1 MAVCKRGVSIVN
13 WREFVLS
20 LDATQIFI
28 AAAGSAGAGLLWV
41 KRRYISFG
49 EWRKSREARRL
60 AFNDLPS
67 RVSEF
72 SRLLDGVREQSEKT
86 LGVLDAHTKT
96 LDDQN
101 RVLSNISA
109 MIYGEME
116 LDPTPRF
123 ICDSDGRNLN
133 VNTAYARLIGCGR
146 DELMGFGYQ
155 RFIPGDLNPGYMAD
169 FDSAEQQH
177 RSFERTVNIRRPD
190 GTVMRAY
197 VRIVPHPEHEPPA
210 HYWVGVV
217 TAARRSTDA

>member
-1 MAVCKRGVSIVN
+1 MDS
-13 WREFVLS
+13 WRDFLQS
-20 LDATQIFI
+20 LDTTQIFLTVV
-28 AAAGSAGAGLLWV
+28 GSAGAAFLWV
-41 KRRYISFG
+41 KRRYVTFG
-49 EWRKSREARRL
+49 EWRKMREARRL
-60 AFNDLPS
+60 AFNELPA
-67 RVSEF
+67 RVSDF
-72 SRLLDGVREQSEKT
+72 AKLLDGVRTQSERT

-109 MIYGEME
+109 MIHGEME

-133 VNTAYARLIGCGR
+133 VNTAYARLVGCGR

-155 RFIPGDLNPGYMAD
+155 RFLPNGANPEYIAD
-169 FDSAEQQH
+169 FNSAAEQH
-177 RSFERTVNIRRPD
+177 RSFERAVRIRRPD
-190 GTVMRAY
+190 GTEVHAN

-217 TAARRSTDA
+217 TAARRNTDG

>member
-1 MAVCKRGVSIVN
+1 MNS
-13 WREFVLS
+13 WRDFLQS
-20 LDATQIFI
+20 LDTTQIFLTVV
-28 AAAGSAGAGLLWV
+28 GSAGAALLWV
-41 KRRYISFG
+41 KRRYVTFG
-49 EWRKSREARRL
+49 EWRKMREARRL
-60 AFNDLPS
+60 AFNELPA
-67 RVSEF
+67 RVSDF
-72 SRLLDGVREQSEKT
+72 AKLLDGVRTQSERT

-109 MIYGEME
+109 MIHGEME

-133 VNTAYARLIGCGR
+133 VNTAYARLVGCGR

-155 RFIPGDLNPGYMAD
+155 RFLPNVTNPEYIAD
-169 FDSAEQQH
+169 FNAAAEQH
-177 RSFERTVNIRRPD
+177 RSFERAVRIRRPD
-190 GTVMRAY
+190 GTEVHAN

-217 TAARRSTDA
+217 TAARRNTDG

>member
-1 MAVCKRGVSIVN
+1 MTS
-13 WREFVLS
+13 WREFLQS
-20 LDATQIFI
+20 LDPTQIFLT
-28 AAAGSAGAGLLWV
+28 AVGSAGAVLLWM
-41 KRRYISFG
+41 KRRYLSIA
-49 EWRKSREARRL
+49 EWRRMREARRL
-60 AFNDLPS
+60 AFNELPA
-67 RVSEF
+67 RVSDF
-72 SRLLDGVREQSEKT
+72 AKLLDGVRTQSERT

-109 MIYGEME
+109 MIHGEME

-133 VNTAYARLIGCGR
+133 VNTAYARLVGCGR

-155 RFIPGDLNPGYMAD
+155 RFLPNGANPEYIAD
-169 FDSAEQQH
+169 FNSAAEQH
-177 RSFERTVNIRRPD
+177 RSFERAVRIRRPD
-190 GTVMRAY
+190 GTEVHAN

-217 TAARRSTDA
+217 TAARRNTDG

>member
-1 MAVCKRGVSIVN
+1 MTS
-13 WREFVLS
+13 WREFLQS
-20 LDATQIFI
+20 LDPTQIFLT
-28 AAAGSAGAGLLWV
+28 AVGSAGAVLLWM
-41 KRRYISFG
+41 KRRYLSIA
-49 EWRKSREARRL
+49 EWRRMREARRL
-60 AFNDLPS
+60 AFNELPA
-67 RVSEF
+67 RVSDF
-72 SRLLDGVREQSEKT
+72 AKLLDGVRTQSERT

-133 VNTAYARLIGCGR
+133 VNTAYARLVGCGR

-155 RFIPGDLNPGYMAD
+155 RFLPNGTNPEYIAD
-169 FDSAEQQH
+169 FNAAAEQH
-177 RSFERTVNIRRPD
+177 RSFERAVRIRRPD
-190 GTVMRAY
+190 GTEVHAN

-217 TAARRSTDA
+217 TAARRSTDV